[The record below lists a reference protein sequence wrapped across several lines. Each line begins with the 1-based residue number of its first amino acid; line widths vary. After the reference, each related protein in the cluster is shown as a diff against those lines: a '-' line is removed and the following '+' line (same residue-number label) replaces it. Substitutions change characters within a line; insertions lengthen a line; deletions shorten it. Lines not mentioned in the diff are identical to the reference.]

1 MGQKDYGMKLN
12 QYKMIVKVTPAKVH
26 TIAREANI
34 NKTFFFDLERAK
46 RQFYLSFFL
55 HCFLGYMVNLYPYS
69 NLWKTDKSPRIKLF
83 DKFL

>member
-34 NKTFFFDLERAK
+34 NKTFFFQDSKYEISGIISTGPRKMAK
-46 RQFYLSFFL
+46 
-55 HCFLGYMVNLYPYS
+55 
-69 NLWKTDKSPRIKLF
+69 KSYG
-83 DKFL
+83 